1 MRAAAGLLHR
11 DDGPPRSTPHTQPI
25 CEREKDPVSRVSP
38 IPFFTFEFRLQDGDW
53 ELSGAKPL
61 PAAEAD
67 ERLARLTA
75 GLPGAEY
82 RLTPVEVT
90 A

>member
-1 MRAAAGLLHR
+1 M
-11 DDGPPRSTPHTQPI
+11 STFSQNPTPT
-25 CEREKDPVSRVSP
+25 
-38 IPFFTFEFRLQDGDW
+38 FTFEFRLPGGDW

-67 ERLARLTA
+67 KRLARLTA
-75 GLPGAEY
+75 DLPGAEY

-90 A
+90 K